1 MRVGKKC
8 FELCISIPRLPE
20 STRNRPDFKKRI
32 WWHLITILTIV
43 FVVVLGYAVFT
54 TAFIKIPQDYQWILA
69 LLSPFFRDYVFKIL
83 NYVVAKAA
91 GVEGQGENMKKFI
104 PLHYIVTKH
113 AVFLSIIVGGVATP
127 MSSLCIMITDFAK
140 TVYSGGKIIYRM
152 KVKNETKANVEGNF

>member
-1 MRVGKKC
+1 M
-8 FELCISIPRLPE
+8 
-20 STRNRPDFKKRI
+20 
-32 WWHLITILTIV
+32 TIV

-69 LLSPFFRDYVFKIL
+69 LLSPFFRD
-83 NYVVAKAA
+83 YVVAKAA